1 MQSSIIALVAFGMLL
16 ACVQCTDNES
26 ISKYLIKGNFF
37 TLGRKYTIKSELNA
51 PTKFST
57 KWVPYNLGKKLI
69 LLEDG
74 KDRFIVEHELGSLMS
89 TWKISAAGSDKVLG
103 SFRNKIDFVG
113 STMEVDGEFGH
124 FLIEGEF
131 LNHEFTIKKDDE
143 KVAEITKKLMRL
155 ENTYELTV
163 FGKVDRA
170 LMVLFTIIV
179 DEIRKH

>member
-1 MQSSIIALVAFGMLL
+1 MQSSIIALVTFGMLL
-16 ACVQCTDNES
+16 ACVQCTGNES
-26 ISKYLIKGNFF
+26 ISEYIIKGDFL
-37 TLGRKYTIKSELNA
+37 TLGHSYTIESKLNA

-57 KWVPYNLGKKLI
+57 RWEPFNLGKKI
-69 LLEDG
+69 FLLEDG
-74 KDRFIVEHELGSLMS
+74 KERFIVKHEILNLMS
-89 TWKISAAGSDKVLG
+89 TWKISAAGSEKVLG
-103 SFRNKIDFVG
+103 TFENKLDFIG
-113 STMEVDGEFGH
+113 STMEVNGEFGH

-131 LNHEFTIKKDDE
+131 LNHEFTIKKDHE
-143 KVAEITKKLMRL
+143 KVAEISKKLLKL